1 MLGQTLAGRYRLT
14 RILGAGGFGQT
25 YLAVDLQ
32 QSHQP
37 RCVVKQLQPASQD
50 ANFLTVARR
59 LFETEVKTLQRLG
72 SHAQIPELLGSF
84 EEDNEFYLVQE
95 FVDGQSLENEIKQA
109 GKLSEAEV
117 IALLEGV
124 LPVLGFIHD
133 HHVVHRDLKPD
144 NLIRRRADGE
154 IVLIDFGAVK
164 EIRTRL
170 MTNETTALTIG
181 IGTHGYTPSEQL
193 SGRPRYSSDIYALG
207 MTAIQAITGRS
218 PQNLPEDG
226 SLDPCWQDCAQVSPG
241 LAIVLSGMT
250 RHYVC
255 HRYQS
260 VEDVQRDLT
269 RLDQLPAE
277 AARTHVPPTSLLQG
291 HLATGSASAIRRWRM
306 GKRAKCWT
314 VAIATITTSAFIL
327 GLRHMGAFVS
337 AELAV
342 YDSRVSRRADSGP
355 DHRLLIVA
363 VTEANLRSLSLATPS
378 DELVATAI
386 EHLQQHQ
393 PASIGV
399 DLPRDLPQPPGTEA
413 LYQSLQAPNVIAVT
427 KLGDANGDNTVPPPA
442 GIAFEQTSFSDVVV
456 DSDFRVRRAPMLSF
470 ADEVSLREEGGR
482 LSSADPSLVS
492 AAAAP
497 VKQLIKQPVKQPV
510 KQPIFSLGLELSVR
524 YLEKYHNIVPAE
536 GDRLQLGNAH
546 FEMISPSFG
555 GYQQA
560 DTADYQIFIR
570 YRSAQN
576 IAPQL
581 SFVDVLDNSFDPN
594 LVKDKIVL
602 IGSVAGSSRDL
613 FLTPFNTGGDR
624 PQMPGVMIQA
634 QVVSQVLST
643 VLDGE
648 TLPWAWSDWAEVA
661 WIIMLTGIGS
671 LLMVVTSRGPI
682 LIFFGVSGLAIVFLV
697 GVICFQ
703 AGGWVPVVAP
713 ASAYFISAAG
723 VRTSKSYQRRH
734 WEAHQ

>member
-1 MLGQTLAGRYRLT
+1 MTRSTMLGQTLVGRYRLT

-25 YLAVDLQ
+25 YLAVDIQ
-32 QSHQP
+32 EPQQP

-72 SHAQIPELLGSF
+72 SHAHIPKLLDSF

-144 NLIRRRADGE
+144 NLIRRQADGE

-170 MTNETTALTIG
+170 MTSETTALTIG

-218 PQNLPEDG
+218 PQDLPEDG
-226 SLDPCWQDCAQVSPG
+226 SLDPCWQDCAEVSPG
-241 LAIVLSGMT
+241 LAIVLSKMT

-255 HRYQS
+255 YRYES
-260 VEDVQRDLT
+260 VEEVQRDLT

-277 AARTHVPPTSLLQG
+277 AARTEVPPNSLPQG
-291 HLATGSASAIRRWRM
+291 RLETGRASSMLRWHM
-306 GKRAKCWT
+306 GKRAQCWT
-314 VAIATITTSAFIL
+314 VAIATVTTSAFIL
-327 GLRHMGAFVS
+327 GLRHIGAFVP

-342 YDSRVSRRADSGP
+342 YDALVNSRADLGP
-355 DHRLLIVA
+355 DNRLLIVE
-363 VTEANLRSLSLATPS
+363 VTEADLRSLALPTPS
-378 DELVATAI
+378 DQSVATAI
-386 EHLQQHQ
+386 ENLQQHQ
-393 PASIGV
+393 PASIGL
-399 DLPRDLPQPPGTEA
+399 DLPRDLPQAPGTEA
-413 LYQSLQAPNVIAVT
+413 LMQSLQAPNVIAVT
-427 KLGDANGDNTVPPPA
+427 KLGDANSNAVMPPPA
-442 GIAFEQTSFSDVVV
+442 GIPFEQTSFSDIVI
-456 DSDFRVRRAPMLSF
+456 DSDFRVRRAPMLHF
-470 ADEVSLREEGGR
+470 VDKVTLLREGDR
-482 LSSADPSLVS
+482 PSSADPSLVS
-492 AAAAP
+492 D
-497 VKQLIKQPVKQPV
+497 PV
-510 KQPIFSLGLELSVR
+510 KQPIFSLGLELSMR
-524 YLEKYHNIVPAE
+524 YLEKYHAIVPTD
-536 GDRLQLGNAH
+536 GDILQLGKAR

-560 DTADYQIFIR
+560 DTAGYQMLVR

-576 IAPQL
+576 VAPKL
-581 SFVDVLDNSFDPN
+581 SFIDVLNNNFDPD

-602 IGSVAGSSRDL
+602 MGSVAGSSRDL
-613 FLTPFNTGGDR
+613 FLTPFNTGSDR
-624 PQMPGVMIQA
+624 HQMPGVMIHA
-634 QVVSQVLST
+634 QVASQILSAA
-643 VLDGE
+643 LDGE
-648 TLPWAWSDWAEVA
+648 TLPWAWPDWIEIVWIVA
-661 WIIMLTGIGS
+661 LTGIGS
-671 LLMVVTSRGPI
+671 ILMVVTSRGPI
-682 LIFFGVSGLAIVFLV
+682 LILFGVSGLAIVFFVSLL
-697 GVICFQ
+697 CFQ
-703 AGGWVPVVAP
+703 AGGWVPAVAP
-713 ASAYFISAAG
+713 ASAYFLSAAG
-723 VRTSKSYQRRH
+723 ARISKSYQRRH